1 MLLFCGES
9 AALQAGRTL
18 QVYTGV
24 DLATAFVDET
34 VGVGEISVPFLNA
47 TADEFDSVLGTNAVY
62 VLRRNFTLAGSRT
75 LREWP
80 LVVVTARARIQLA
93 DGVALRLT
101 ELIAYR
107 HRRDNGARMPGSDLL
122 APSAPGT
129 RGALLLQEGSSMILD
144 FCYNK
149 TLAQANYAAITRPAA
164 IPGSQDYE
172 IFARQ
177 EGCTDPSSTDLLTQ
191 RCYAGVIQHTDFA
204 VPAAEPDGTGKP
216 VYAWYNA
223 WLRDSQ
229 ALCLEILTSQCIE
242 EYGALGCFLVALRG
256 AGSQPLLLP
265 WLQQHDRIDP
275 SSEPAPGEQQ
285 PGDTGPGRAP
295 SGGSALTPVGQGQ
308 DPAGGGGSSDA
319 ATVGLAVGVA
329 VGGTLVLVGALAAA
343 VLLWRRKA
351 GAQAQARGKS
361 LESEPPDGS
370 RTAHDKSGSGLA
382 KGSGG
387 GGACNGCAS
396 DPFPCPYSD
405 RPQDPD
411 LESCVPDCAA
421 DFAAASVPRSA
432 DADTERAPHTP
443 APPPVVVTWRTPFH
457 KSFTAHA
464 TLVVVS
470 DDRGLGGGGAGSSG
484 GGGGGA
490 GGGAVPLAAGR
501 PHSVQAAAEPGR
513 LGSITTAAFS
523 AGSGVLQAG
532 AEERGPGPCL
542 DTDGWLGCAAG
553 SAAGGFEGSES
564 ERDVVELL
572 PLVLGKGAFGRVQE
586 GRYRGQVVAV
596 KLILSAE
603 DVAAGDACA
612 LTAALAQE
620 LEVLARCQHPNI
632 VRLLAACVE
641 PPRPFCVLE
650 RMETS
655 LDKVLY
661 GKAPGP
667 DCAGKGGSALLPL
680 PMVLHIAR
688 EIARGL
694 DFLHPTIMHRDLK
707 PANCLLNDPWGP
719 NPVVKISDF
728 GLARLRETML
738 VTCEPEA
745 GTAAYL
751 APECFDVASSGCLT
765 HRADMWSFG
774 VLLWEMLAGV
784 RPWQGMAPVPIAIQV
799 TMWERRLP
807 MPLTDGPG
815 SDLSRWPRRPVRLI
829 ASCWERDPQRRPAA
843 AEVVKQ
849 LTLMMESDAGSVQ
862 RSGSL
867 RNSSTGPSHAS
878 STSML
883 RAPDA
888 VPAGPGGEPSGPPGP
903 QGLGPGPAAVV
914 QPSAAF
920 STFLAGEAEA
930 EGDPSHSV
938 VGEALVVIGPA
949 AGEAEASLLP

>member
-1 MLLFCGES
+1 
-9 AALQAGRTL
+9 
-18 QVYTGV
+18 
-24 DLATAFVDET
+24 
-34 VGVGEISVPFLNA
+34 
-47 TADEFDSVLGTNAVY
+47 
-62 VLRRNFTLAGSRT
+62 
-75 LREWP
+75 
-80 LVVVTARARIQLA
+80 
-93 DGVALRLT
+93 
-101 ELIAYR
+101 
-107 HRRDNGARMPGSDLL
+107 MPGSDLL

-129 RGALLLQEGSSMILD
+129 RGALLLQDGSSMILD

-164 IPGSQDYE
+164 IPGTQDYE
-172 IFARQ
+172 VFAH
-177 EGCTDPSSTDLLTQ
+177 Q

-229 ALCLEILTSQCIE
+229 ALCLEILTSQCVE

-275 SSEPAPGEQQ
+275 SSEPAPGGQQ
-285 PGDTGPGRAP
+285 PRETGPGRGP
-295 SGGSALTPVGQGQ
+295 SGSSALAPVGQGQ
-308 DPAGGGGSSDA
+308 DPAGGGVGGGSSDA

-329 VGGTLVLVGALAAA
+329 VGGTLVLAGALAAA
-343 VLLWRRKA
+343 VLRRRRRKA
-351 GAQAQARGKS
+351 RAQAQARGKS

-370 RTAHDKSGSGLA
+370 RTAHDKSGNGLA

-405 RPQDPD
+405 RAQDPD

-443 APPPVVVTWRTPFH
+443 APPPELVTWRTPFH

-464 TLVVVS
+464 TLVVIS
-470 DDRGLGGGGAGSSG
+470 DDKGLGGAGAGSNG
-484 GGGGGA
+484 GG

-501 PHSVQAAAEPGR
+501 PHSVQAAGERGR
-513 LGSITTAAFS
+513 LGIIIAAVFSKVCSVLS
-523 AGSGVLQAG
+523 AGVA
-532 AEERGPGPCL
+532 ERGPGPCL

-564 ERDVVELL
+564 ERNVVELL

-596 KLILSAE
+596 KLIVSAE

-688 EIARGL
+688 EIAQGL
-694 DFLHPTIMHRDLK
+694 DFL
-707 PANCLLNDPWGP
+707 
-719 NPVVKISDF
+719 
-728 GLARLRETML
+728 
-738 VTCEPEA
+738 
-745 GTAAYL
+745 
-751 APECFDVASSGCLT
+751 
-765 HRADMWSFG
+765 
-774 VLLWEMLAGV
+774 
-784 RPWQGMAPVPIAIQV
+784 
-799 TMWERRLP
+799 
-807 MPLTDGPG
+807 
-815 SDLSRWPRRPVRLI
+815 
-829 ASCWERDPQRRPAA
+829 
-843 AEVVKQ
+843 
-849 LTLMMESDAGSVQ
+849 
-862 RSGSL
+862 
-867 RNSSTGPSHAS
+867 
-878 STSML
+878 
-883 RAPDA
+883 
-888 VPAGPGGEPSGPPGP
+888 
-903 QGLGPGPAAVV
+903 
-914 QPSAAF
+914 
-920 STFLAGEAEA
+920 
-930 EGDPSHSV
+930 
-938 VGEALVVIGPA
+938 
-949 AGEAEASLLP
+949 